1 MPEANTSS
9 EAVTPTKSVRLISGA
24 LAAGLEV
31 LSVSVGLVF
40 MGTIGLQASGSRM
53 SLAWGAWLVC
63 VVASLLCLVLAVR
76 KGSLCALIGASL
88 VPAASSLLLAQV
100 FLRVGA

>member
-1 MPEANTSS
+1 MPKSNASS
-9 EAVTPTKSVRLISGA
+9 GAVTPTKSARLISGA

-31 LSVSVGLVF
+31 LSVSVGLIF
-40 MGTIGLQASGSRM
+40 MGTIGLQVSGSQM
-53 SLAWGAWLVC
+53 SVAWSAWLIC
-63 VVASLLCLVLAVR
+63 VVASLVCLVLAVR
-76 KGSLCALIGASL
+76 KGSLAALIGATL